1 MSERAERNQVFQS
14 GQASQVLDQYSD
26 IPVESVPLPSLGL
39 VYPVGSSLHGA
50 ETVEIRAMTAKEED
64 ILSSRALIKKGTVI
78 SHLLQSCIVDRSVDA
93 RSLLGGDRNAIM
105 IAIRVTGYG
114 PQYDI
119 EVQCSACRHKDKY
132 SYDLGAL
139 PIKRLE
145 IAPAEPGTNAFD
157 VKLPVTGRVIRFK
170 FLTGIDEENIV
181 ATQEKMK
188 KLIAGGID
196 NLITTKLKT
205 CIVSIDGNTDRL
217 AIDKFVNFLPARD
230 SLFLRKYIDN
240 NEPGVEMKVAFACSN
255 ADCGHTEEVALP
267 LGPSFF
273 WPDA

>member
-145 IAPAEPGTNAFD
+145 IAPAEPGANAFD

>member
-1 MSERAERNQVFQS
+1 MSERADRNQVFQAGPVS
-14 GQASQVLDQYSD
+14 SIADQYSE
-26 IPVESVPLPSLGL
+26 IPVESVPLPSVGL
-39 VYPVGSSLHGA
+39 VYPVGSTLHGA

-78 SHLLQSCIVDRSVDA
+78 SHLLQSCIVDRSIDV
-93 RSLLGGDRNAIM
+93 RNLLGGDRNAIM

-119 EVQCSACRHKDKY
+119 EVPCSACRNKDKY

-145 IAPAEPGTNAFD
+145 IAPAAPGVNAFD
-157 VKLPVTGRVIRFK
+157 IKLPVTGKVIRFK
-170 FLTGIDEENIV
+170 FLTGTDEENIV

-188 KLIAGGID
+188 KIVSGGID

-205 CIVSIDGNTDRL
+205 CIISIDGNADRL
-217 AIDKFVNFLPARD
+217 AIDRFVNTMPARD

-240 NEPGVEMKVAFACSN
+240 NEPGVEMKVSFSCSN
-255 ADCGHTEEVALP
+255 LDCGHTEEVALP

>member
-14 GQASQVLDQYSD
+14 GQVPQVLDQYSD